1 MNIGQSDSS
10 PLDPGVVELDNSLF
24 DIVNNIEILDAVA
37 PINYTQERKTFLDLH
52 YSKNPE
58 YVYRGHSLDPFALK
72 RKLFNLPIEVLQD
85 DDLQSLY
92 EGVISSYVDKIDQ
105 LSSIG
110 SPEFL
115 YDSLRYYGEPS
126 EKDIRNAH
134 FILHLP
140 TYTDGQDASV
150 IGSSEILAILDHFG
164 QQHGYDYQTQ
174 LDNNMIANALVSG
187 TTVKINSSAQVS
199 TTEAHALAHHELG
212 VHLLTTLN
220 ARSQPLKVFSMGCPA
235 NTLTQEGLAILSE
248 FLAGYMTVSRL
259 RILALRVLAVKSMI
273 DEKDFRSTF
282 MYLKEQHQISDQ
294 QAFTITTRVYRGGGF
309 TKDYVYLQGF
319 HQMLNLFETADNFNH
334 LLVGKTSAEYL
345 PAISRLIDKG
355 WVMPPKYI
363 TPAFT
368 QPAQRDK
375 IQDFIA
381 HAIK

>member
-1 MNIGQSDSS
+1 MNIGE
-10 PLDPGVVELDNSLF
+10 PNNTIIDPAVVELDCKLF
-24 DIVNNIEILDAVA
+24 EIVNNIDILDAVA
-37 PINYTQERKTFLDLH
+37 PINYAQERSTFLDLH

-58 YVYRGHSLDPFALK
+58 YTYRNHDLDPFALK
-72 RKLFNLPIEVLQD
+72 RKLFALPLEVIQD
-85 DDLQSLY
+85 EDLHSLY
-92 EGVISSYVDKIDQ
+92 EGVINSYVDKVDQ
-105 LSSIG
+105 FSSIG
-110 SPEFL
+110 TSKFL

-140 TYTDGQDASV
+140 TDADSQDDTL
-150 IGSSEILAILDHFG
+150 ISSTEIQAILENFG
-164 QQHGYDYQTQ
+164 QQQGYEYQIK
-174 LDNNMIANALVSG
+174 LDDNMIANALVSG
-187 TTVKINSSAQVS
+187 TTIKINSSAQVS

-220 ARSQPLKVFSMGCPA
+220 ARSQPLKIFSMGCPV

-248 FLAGYMTVSRL
+248 FLAGHMSVSRL

-273 DEKDFRSTF
+273 QEKDFRTTF
-282 MYLKEQHQISDQ
+282 MYLKEQYQVPDQ

-319 HQMLNLFETADNFNH
+319 HQMLNLYETAYNFNH
-334 LLVGKTSAEYL
+334 LLVGKTSVEYL

-355 WVMPPKYI
+355 WVVAPKYI
-363 TPAFT
+363 TPAFIS
-368 QPAQRDK
+368 PVPRDK
-375 IQDFIA
+375 IQGFIA

>member
-1 MNIGQSDSS
+1 MKIGVSENN
-10 PLDPGVVELDNSLF
+10 PIDPAVVELDNKLF
-24 DIVNNIEILDAVA
+24 EIVQNIEILDAVA
-37 PINYTQERKTFLDLH
+37 PINYAQERSAFLDLH

-58 YVYRGHSLDPFALK
+58 YIYRGHDLDPFSLK
-72 RKLFNLPIEVLQD
+72 RELFNLPLEAIQD
-85 DDLQSLY
+85 EDLHSLY
-92 EGVISSYVDKIDQ
+92 EGVINSYVDKIDQ
-105 LSSIG
+105 FTSIG
-110 SPEFL
+110 TPKFL

-140 TYTDGQDASV
+140 TDVDGQDDALMNSAQ
-150 IGSSEILAILDHFG
+150 IQAILENFG
-164 QQHGYDYQTQ
+164 QQQGYEYQIK
-174 LDNNMIANALVSG
+174 LDDNMIANALVSG
-187 TTVKINSSAQVS
+187 TTIKINSSAQVS

-220 ARSQPLKVFSMGCPA
+220 ARNQPLKILSMGCPV

-248 FLAGYMTVSRL
+248 FLAGHMSVSRL

-273 DEKDFRSTF
+273 QEKDFRTTF
-282 MYLKEQHQISDQ
+282 MYLKEQYQVPDQ

-319 HQMLNLFETADNFNH
+319 HQMLNLYETADNFNH

-355 WVMPPKYI
+355 WVVAPKYI

-368 QPAQRDK
+368 NPVSRDK
-375 IQDFIA
+375 IQSFIA

>member
-1 MNIGQSDSS
+1 
-10 PLDPGVVELDNSLF
+10 
-24 DIVNNIEILDAVA
+24 
-37 PINYTQERKTFLDLH
+37 
-52 YSKNPE
+52 
-58 YVYRGHSLDPFALK
+58 LDPFALK
-72 RKLFNLPIEVLQD
+72 RKLFNLPLEVLKD
-85 DDLQSLY
+85 EDLHSLY
-92 EGVISSYVDKIDQ
+92 EGVISSYVDKVDQ
-105 LSSIG
+105 FSSIG
-110 SPEFL
+110 TPEFL

-140 TYTDGQDASV
+140 TDVEGQDDTL
-150 IGSSEILAILDHFG
+150 IGSAEIQTILEHFG
-164 QQHGYDYQTQ
+164 QQQGYEYQIK
-174 LDNNMIANALVSG
+174 LDDNMIANALVSG
-187 TTVKINSSAQVS
+187 TTIKINSSAQVS
-199 TTEAHALAHHELG
+199 TIEAHALAHHELG

-220 ARSQPLKVFSMGCPA
+220 ARIQPLKIFSMGCPV

-248 FLAGYMTVSRL
+248 FLAGHISVSRL

-273 DEKDFRSTF
+273 QEKDFRTTF
-282 MYLKEQHQISDQ
+282 MYLKEQHHVSDQ

-319 HQMLNLFETADNFNH
+319 HKMLNLYETADNFNH
-334 LLVGKTSAEYL
+334 LLVGKTSTEYL

-355 WVMPPKYI
+355 WVVPPKYI

-368 QPAQRDK
+368 NPSQRDK